1 MAQLP
6 KGGLVRGHDKPI
18 HGSCAIYFPGGI
30 LKMIVIFFWGGGAS
44 KDGHVFKT
52 PFTGVGFSRT
62 GSIGGNGSLY

>member
-30 LKMIVIFFWGGGAS
+30 TKTLSITNQRHGLFVTKKPKLFDSFAS
-44 KDGHVFKT
+44 E
-52 PFTGVGFSRT
+52 GFSDDLNMVVR
-62 GSIGGNGSLY
+62 G